1 MTRKR
6 LVYLTVLGVVIYND
20 VVLVACEEVEQHG
33 GHHDRA
39 KPLIYGQKEKTQR
52 KGLAFRGPL

>member
-1 MTRKR
+1 